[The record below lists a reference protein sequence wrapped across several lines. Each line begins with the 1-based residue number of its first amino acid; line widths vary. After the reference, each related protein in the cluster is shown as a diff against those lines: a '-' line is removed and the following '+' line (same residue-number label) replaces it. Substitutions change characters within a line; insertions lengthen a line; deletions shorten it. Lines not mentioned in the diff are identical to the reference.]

1 MIVDA
6 RMFAD
11 STVDC
16 DVCIIGGGAAGISLA
31 VELANTPARVY
42 VLESGGLRHEASTQA
57 LLRGELVGS
66 PYPGIHETRLAAL
79 GGSTAV
85 WAGWCRPLDPID
97 FEVRDWIPDSGWP
110 FTADEL
116 LPFYAR
122 AHALCGLG
130 PVDYDPASWTAR
142 TGRKPLALENADFES
157 RMFHISPLTFGDH
170 YRPDLERMRNLTTVL
185 HATALRV
192 DTDRDGNRIERI
204 RAITSSKRN
213 FAVNARIVVLA
224 AGGIENARLL
234 LLSGDSPE
242 RSIGNA
248 NGLVGRY
255 FMEHGFIDAG
265 TYFVADAPQSLE
277 FHFPMRTRVGNRDC
291 TVRGGLAPSPQ
302 LLRSERLLNGAVFFH
317 PAYEAH
323 PVFDTR
329 EVKATLEI
337 WDKLRGRAV
346 PGGYAHRTTC
356 ALRAPM
362 RVAHAI
368 ARRVLVRRG
377 RERWRT
383 RAVFECTPQRDNR
396 VTLSPERDAFGRP
409 RARVYWRP
417 ADIDLASAKHMHALL
432 DRSLRR
438 AGLGRF
444 ECRLANDEAWRAAV
458 NSGKHHMGT
467 TRMHGDPAHGVVDA
481 DCRVHGID
489 NLYVAGSSVF
499 PTGGFA
505 HPTLTI
511 VALAV
516 RLAAHLRGRLAQ

>member
-1 MIVDA
+1 
-6 RMFAD
+6 
-11 STVDC
+11 
-16 DVCIIGGGAAGISLA
+16 
-31 VELANTPARVY
+31 
-42 VLESGGLRHEASTQA
+42 
-57 LLRGELVGS
+57 
-66 PYPGIHETRLAAL
+66 
-79 GGSTAV
+79 
-85 WAGWCRPLDPID
+85 
-97 FEVRDWIPDSGWP
+97 
-110 FTADEL
+110 
-116 LPFYAR
+116 
-122 AHALCGLG
+122 
-130 PVDYDPASWTAR
+130 
-142 TGRKPLALENADFES
+142 
-157 RMFHISPLTFGDH
+157 
-170 YRPDLERMRNLTTVL
+170 
-185 HATALRV
+185 
-192 DTDRDGNRIERI
+192 
-204 RAITSSKRN
+204 
-213 FAVNARIVVLA
+213 
-224 AGGIENARLL
+224 
-234 LLSGDSPE
+234 
-242 RSIGNA
+242 
-248 NGLVGRY
+248 
-255 FMEHGFIDAG
+255 
-265 TYFVADAPQSLE
+265 
-277 FHFPMRTRVGNRDC
+277 
-291 TVRGGLAPSPQ
+291 
-302 LLRSERLLNGAVFFH
+302 
-317 PAYEAH
+317 
-323 PVFDTR
+323 
-329 EVKATLEI
+329 
-337 WDKLRGRAV
+337 
-346 PGGYAHRTTC
+346 
-356 ALRAPM
+356 M